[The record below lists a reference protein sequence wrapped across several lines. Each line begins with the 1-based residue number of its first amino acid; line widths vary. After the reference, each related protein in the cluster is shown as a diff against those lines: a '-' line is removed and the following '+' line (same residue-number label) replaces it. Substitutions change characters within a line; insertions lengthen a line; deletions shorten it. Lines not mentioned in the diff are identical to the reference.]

1 MFGRKEDKYS
11 SSQVGNLRWKKISRN
26 DVLFS
31 NVETNIRG
39 STFKNREKKSRVELE
54 VVFFTI
60 SFAGLFIKTMYNTTL
75 LKVKMKKNRT

>member
-11 SSQVGNLRWKKISRN
+11 SSQVGNLKWKKISRN
-26 DVLFS
+26 DVLFR

-39 STFKNREKKSRVELE
+39 STFKNGEKKSRVELG
-54 VVFFTI
+54 VVFFTV

-75 LKVKMKKNRT
+75 IKVKMKKK